1 MVSTGGVRVH
11 PPVNM
16 METFMKQSLLN
27 KSLIATAVFLA
38 LGFGGYRAY
47 QPVHAEARA
56 VAVEASARPLVAL
69 PDFAALVERYG
80 PAVVNISVTQN
91 VKTAYNGARNL
102 DPNDP
107 FFEFFRHFGLP
118 APEQAPPSRGM
129 GSGFIISSDG
139 VILTN
144 AHVVANAAEV
154 TVKLTDRREFN
165 AKVLGTD
172 PQTDVAVLK
181 IDAKDLPAVRLG
193 DSDKVRVGEWAVAIG
208 SPFGFENTVTSGIVS
223 AKSRSLPDGTYVP
236 FIQTDVAVNPGNSGG
251 PLFNLNGEVIGIN
264 SQIYSSTG
272 GYQGLSFA
280 IPIDMVVKVKDQLVA
295 HGKVSRGRLG
305 VTIQEV
311 NQSLAQSFGLKQAG
325 GALVS
330 SVEPDSPAAKAGLK
344 PGDVILSINGQEISR
359 SIDLSG
365 RVAELPPGTTATF
378 GVWRKGAQQDI
389 RIAVGEAKAAAVADA
404 AGTARENG
412 GKLGL
417 AVRPLNPEERQQ
429 AQVQGGLLVEDVSG
443 PAAKA
448 GIEPGDVVLAVNG
461 TPVNSVGDLRALTAK
476 SGKSVALLV
485 KRDEMRLFVPLTLG

>member
-1 MVSTGGVRVH
+1 M
-11 PPVNM
+11 N
-16 METFMKQSLLN
+16 QSLLN

-38 LGFGGYRAY
+38 LGFGGYRVY
-47 QPVHAEARA
+47 QPVHAELPA
-56 VAVEASARPLVAL
+56 VAAEASARPLVAL

-91 VKTAYNGARNL
+91 VKTAYSGAQTM

-118 APEQAPPSRGM
+118 APEQAPPSRGQ
-129 GSGFIISSDG
+129 GSGFIISADG

-144 AHVVANAAEV
+144 AHVVANAVEV

-208 SPFGFENTVTSGIVS
+208 SPFGFENTVTSGIIS
-223 AKSRSLPDGTYVP
+223 AKSRALPDGTYVP

-280 IPIDMVVKVKDQLVA
+280 IPIDMVMSVKNQLMA
-295 HGKVSRGRLG
+295 HGKVSRGRMG

-330 SVEPDSPAAKAGLK
+330 SVEQDSPAAKAGLK
-344 PGDVILSINGQEISR
+344 AGDVILTLNGQEISR

-365 RVAELPPGTTATF
+365 RVAELHPGTVATL

-389 RIAVGEAKAAAVADA
+389 KVSLGEAKAVATADTGAAK
-404 AGTARENG
+404 ENG

-417 AVRPLNPEERQQ
+417 AVRPLNQEERQKLQ
-429 AQVQGGLLVEDVSG
+429 LQNGLLVEDVSG

-448 GIEPGDVVLAVNG
+448 GIQPGDVVLAVNG
-461 TPVNSVGDLRALTAK
+461 NPVKVAEDLRSLTAQA
-476 SGKSVALLV
+476 GKNIALLIQ
-485 KRDEMRLFVPLTLG
+485 REQARLFVPLHVG

>member
-1 MVSTGGVRVH
+1 
-11 PPVNM
+11 
-16 METFMKQSLLN
+16 MKQSLLN

-47 QPVHAEARA
+47 QPVHAEPHAA
-56 VAVEASARPLVAL
+56 VAETAVRPLVAL

-80 PAVVNISVTQN
+80 PAVVNISVMQN
-91 VKTAYNGARNL
+91 VKTSYNGARNL

-129 GSGFIISSDG
+129 GSGFIISADG

-144 AHVVANAAEV
+144 AHVVADASEV

-181 IDAKDLPAVRLG
+181 IDAKDLPTVRLG
-193 DSDKVRVGEWAVAIG
+193 DSDKVRVGEWAIAIG

-295 HGKVSRGRLG
+295 HGKVSRGRMG

-344 PGDVILSINGQEISR
+344 EGDVILGINGQKISR
-359 SIDLSG
+359 SIELSA
-365 RVAELPPGTTATF
+365 RVAELHPGVTATLD
-378 GVWRKGAQQDI
+378 VWRKGAQQDVKVAI
-389 RIAVGEAKAAAVADA
+389 GEAKAATVADSSGA
-404 AGTARENG
+404 SQGNS

-417 AVRPLNPEERQQ
+417 AVRPLSPEERKKLE
-429 AQVQGGLLVEDVSG
+429 VQGGLLIEDVSG

-448 GIEPGDVVLAVNG
+448 GIQPGDVVLAVNG
-461 TPVNSVGDLRALTAK
+461 NPVKSADDLRSLTAK
-476 SGKSVALLV
+476 AGKNVALLIQ
-485 KRDEMRLFVPLTLG
+485 REQSRLFVPLHVG

>member
-1 MVSTGGVRVH
+1 MLS
-11 PPVNM
+11 
-16 METFMKQSLLN
+16 
-27 KSLIATAVFLA
+27 KSMLKKSAVAMALAAA
-38 LGFGGYRAY
+38 LGAGAFKAL
-47 QPVHAEARA
+47 QPVHAELQPRA
-56 VAVEASARPLVAL
+56 GTVAQAAATPLVAL
-69 PDFAALVERYG
+69 PDFAALVDRYG
-80 PAVVNISVTQN
+80 PAVVNISVTQKQQ
-91 VKTAYNGARNL
+91 KTAFNGQGL

-118 APEQAPPSRGM
+118 APENAPPSRGM
-129 GSGFIISSDG
+129 GSGFIISPDG

-144 AHVVANAAEV
+144 AHVVAHAAEV

-172 PQTDVAVLK
+172 PQTDIAVLK
-181 IDAKDLPAVRLG
+181 IDARDLPAVRLG
-193 DSDKVRVGEWAVAIG
+193 SSDKVRVGEWAVAIG
-208 SPFGFENTVTSGIVS
+208 SPFGFENTVTSGIIS
-223 AKSRSLPDGTYVP
+223 AKSRALPDGTYVP

-280 IPIDMVVKVKDQLVA
+280 IPIDMVVKVKDQLLA
-295 HGKVSRGRLG
+295 QGRVSRGRMG

-330 SVEPDSPAAKAGLK
+330 AVEPDSPAAKAGLK
-344 PGDVILSINGQEISR
+344 VGDVILTLNGQEISR

-365 RVAELPPGTTATF
+365 RVAELRPGSIATI
-378 GVWRKGAQQDI
+378 GVWRKGAQQEI
-389 RIAVGEAKAAAVADA
+389 KVALGEAKAVVADA
-404 AGTARENG
+404 AGKAQEKG

-417 AVRPLNPEERQQ
+417 AVRPLNPDEQRQ
-429 AQVQGGLLVEDVSG
+429 AQVQDGLLVEDVSG

-448 GIEPGDVVLAVNG
+448 GIQPGDVVLAVNG
-461 TPVNSVGDLRALTAK
+461 TAVKTVGDLRALTAK
-476 SGKSVALLV
+476 SGKNVALLV
-485 KRDEMRLFVPLTLG
+485 QRDEVRLFVPLDLG

>member
-1 MVSTGGVRVH
+1 M
-11 PPVNM
+11 N
-16 METFMKQSLLN
+16 KSLLN

-47 QPVHAEARA
+47 QPVHAEAPA
-56 VAVEASARPLVAL
+56 ITASAARPLVAL
-69 PDFAALVERYG
+69 PDFAGLVEQYG

-91 VKTAYNGARNL
+91 VKTAYNGARQL

-118 APEQAPPSRGM
+118 APEQAPPSRGL
-129 GSGFIISSDG
+129 GSGFIISPDG
-139 VILTN
+139 LILTN

-165 AKVLGTD
+165 AKVIGTD
-172 PQTDVAVLK
+172 AQTDVAVLK

-280 IPIDMVVKVKDQLVA
+280 IPIDMVVKIKDQLVA

-311 NQSLAQSFGLKQAG
+311 NQPLAQSFGLKQAG

-330 SVEPDSPAAKAGLK
+330 SVEPGSPAAKAGLK
-344 PGDVILSINGQEISR
+344 EGDVILSIDGQAISR
-359 SIDLSG
+359 SIDLSA
-365 RVAELPPGTTATF
+365 RVAELRPGTKATL
-378 GVWRKGAQQDI
+378 GIWRKGGKQDLNV
-389 RIAVGEAKAAAVADA
+389 AVGEAKAKAAVADA
-404 AGTARENG
+404 GNAKDNG

-417 AVRPLNPEERQQ
+417 AVRPLSPEESRQSDIKD
-429 AQVQGGLLVEDVSG
+429 GLLVEDVSG

-448 GIEPGDVVLAVNG
+448 GIQPGDVVLAVNG
-461 TPVNSVGDLRALTAK
+461 TPVKSVAELRSLTAK
-476 SGKSVALLV
+476 SGKTVALLV
-485 KRDEMRLFVPLTLG
+485 KRDEMRLFVPLDLG

>member
-1 MVSTGGVRVH
+1 MLSNSVL
-11 PPVNM
+11 
-16 METFMKQSLLN
+16 K
-27 KSLIATAVFLA
+27 KSAVAMALAAA
-38 LGFGGYRAY
+38 LGAGAFKVW
-47 QPVHAEARA
+47 QPVHAELQPRA
-56 VAVEASARPLVAL
+56 AAVTQSPATPLVAL
-69 PDFAALVERYG
+69 PDFAALVDRYG
-80 PAVVNISVTQN
+80 PAVVNISVTQKQQ
-91 VKTAYNGARNL
+91 KTAFNGQGL

-107 FFEFFRHFGLP
+107 FFQFFRHFGLP
-118 APEQAPPSRGM
+118 APENAPPSRGM
-129 GSGFIISSDG
+129 GSGFIISADG

-165 AKVLGTD
+165 AKVVGTD
-172 PQTDVAVLK
+172 PQTDIAVLK
-181 IDAKDLPAVRLG
+181 IEAGDLPAVRLG
-193 DSDKVRVGEWAVAIG
+193 SSDKVRVGEWAVAIG
-208 SPFGFENTVTSGIVS
+208 SPFGFENTVTSGIIS
-223 AKSRSLPDGTYVP
+223 AKSRALPDGTSVP

-280 IPIDMVVKVKDQLVA
+280 IPIDMVVKVKDQLLA
-295 HGKVSRGRLG
+295 HGKVTRGRMG

-344 PGDVILSINGQEISR
+344 AGDVILSLNGQAISR

-365 RVAELPPGTTATF
+365 RVAELRPGTTATL
-378 GVWRKGAQQDI
+378 GVWRKGVQQEI
-389 RIAVGEAKAAAVADA
+389 KVALGEAKAVVADA
-404 AGTARENG
+404 GGKAAASG

-417 AVRPLNPEERQQ
+417 AVRPLSPDEQRQ
-429 AQVQGGLLVEDVSG
+429 AQVQDGLLVEDVSG

-448 GIEPGDVVLAVNG
+448 GIQPGDVVLAVNG
-461 TPVNSVGDLRALTAK
+461 TPVKTVSELRALTAK
-476 SGKSVALLV
+476 SGKNVALLV
-485 KRDEMRLFVPLTLG
+485 KRDETRLFVPLDLG

>member
-1 MVSTGGVRVH
+1 MH
-11 PPVNM
+11 PPANIT
-16 METFMKQSLLN
+16 ETTMKQSLLN

-47 QPVHAEARA
+47 QPVHAEMQAA
-56 VAVEASARPLVAL
+56 VAEAPARPLAAL

-91 VKTAYNGARNL
+91 VKTSYNGARNL

-118 APEQAPPSRGM
+118 APEQAPPSRGL
-129 GSGFIISSDG
+129 GSGFIISADG

-144 AHVVANAAEV
+144 AHVVADASEV
-154 TVKLTDRREFN
+154 TVKLTDRREFK

-181 IDAKDLPAVRLG
+181 IDAKDLPTVRLG

-208 SPFGFENTVTSGIVS
+208 SPFGFENTVTSGIIS

-295 HGKVSRGRLG
+295 HGKVSRGRIG

-344 PGDVILSINGQEISR
+344 EGDVVLGINGQKISR
-359 SIDLSG
+359 SIDLSA
-365 RVAELPPGTTATF
+365 RVAELRPGVTATLDI
-378 GVWRKGAQQDI
+378 WRKGAEQDVKVAI
-389 RIAVGEAKAAAVADA
+389 GEAKAATVADA
-404 AGTARENG
+404 SGASQGNSGR
-412 GKLGL
+412 LGL
-417 AVRPLNPEERQQ
+417 AVRSLNPDERKKL
-429 AQVQGGLLVEDVSG
+429 QVQGGLLIEDVSG

-448 GIEPGDVVLAVNG
+448 GIQPGDVVLAVNG
-461 TPVNSVGDLRALTAK
+461 NPVKSADDLRSLTEKA
-476 SGKSVALLV
+476 GKNIALLIQ
-485 KRDEMRLFVPLTLG
+485 RDQSRLFVPLHIG